1 MNNELKSL
9 DRLWL
14 ALATGVHAETC
25 KKAWRVVDVPGIE
38 DENLSA
44 EDIEIK
50 YLQNLISVARQFI
63 LDEEVTA

>member
-1 MNNELKSL
+1 LN
-9 DRLWL
+9 
-14 ALATGVHAETC
+14 
-25 KKAWRVVDVPGIE
+25 VPGIE

-50 YLQNLISVARQFI
+50 YLQNLISVARII